1 MNFDEMSSEQRSRAL
16 IDALPYI
23 KEFHSSVVVVK
34 YGGNSHSIGP
44 ALDSFADDIVF
55 LRSVGINVVVV
66 HGGGPQV
73 DEAMKL
79 HGIEPV
85 RIDGLRV
92 TDEETLKIARMVLVG
107 QVGREIVSA
116 INRHGGFAVGTT
128 GEDGCLIKAHI
139 KDERLGFVGEVDEI
153 DSSIL
158 ESLHAQELVPV
169 VAPIGISDEGQSLN
183 INADEA
189 ARAIAVGLKAKK
201 LIFMSN
207 IPGLLQDV
215 NDQTSVIS
223 EISTVQAKRL
233 VSTKAVSEG
242 MIPKILSCV
251 GAVEDGVEKAHIIDG
266 RVRHSLLV
274 ELFSDAGLGTMFMGS
289 DPTKRTT
296 KVSHSVGL
304 DPQ

>member
-1 MNFDEMSSEQRSRAL
+1 MNFEEMTSDQRSRAL
-16 IDALPYI
+16 VDALPYI
-23 KEFHSSVVVVK
+23 KEFHGSVIVVK

-128 GEDGCLIKAHI
+128 GEDGRLITAHV
-139 KDERLGFVGEVDEI
+139 KDANLGFVGEVDEI
-153 DSSIL
+153 NASIL
-158 ESLHAQELVPV
+158 ESLYTQELVPV

-189 ARAIAVGLKAKK
+189 ASAIAVGLNAKK

-207 IPGLLQDV
+207 IPGLLKDVQDPE
-215 NDQTSVIS
+215 SVIS
-223 EISTVQAKRL
+223 EISVAEAKQL
-233 VSTKAVSEG
+233 VSTKLISEG
-242 MIPKILSCV
+242 MIPKVQSCV
-251 GAVEDGVEKAHIIDG
+251 QAVEAGVEKAHIIEG
-266 RVRHSLLV
+266 RVQHSLLV
-274 ELFSDAGLGTMFMGS
+274 ELFSDAGIGTMFS
-289 DPTKRTT
+289 NR
-296 KVSHSVGL
+296 
-304 DPQ
+304 